1 MKKFRH
7 GFLLGAVLVFCIP
20 QIPFIGP
27 MLLRYLGPCYQPDDS
42 QIRKLIMDSA
52 TRPGK
57 FAYGDHEPY
66 DEIVLSIED
75 GSYIVYTTRQGKRVG
90 RHFPMVSCGYLEWA
104 HDQTFVPER

>member
-7 GFLLGAVLVFCIP
+7 GFLVGAVLVFCIP

-27 MLLRYLGPCYQPDDS
+27 MLLRHLGPCYHPTPTQV
-42 QIRKLIMDSA
+42 RKLIMASA
-52 TRPGK
+52 MLPNKLKYQDT
-57 FAYGDHEPY
+57 EPY
-66 DEIVLSIED
+66 DGVELTWED
-75 GSYIVYTTRQGKRVG
+75 GSDTVYTTRQGKRVG